1 MKIIIAD
8 KQDITRAGL
17 MYVLDGMALSNRQC
31 VEDKA
36 VLIAVLMKSGHALVI
51 LDYTLFNVN
60 GAAELLVLSQ
70 RFTHVRWILF
80 SDELSSEFV
89 RSVLVNSN
97 RISIVMKDSSL
108 QELTDAIRYA
118 LNDKRFIC
126 QHMTEEL
133 LVPAPRQEE
142 RIPLTPTEIEVL
154 KDIARGMTTREIAEK
169 RFSSFHTINTHRKNI
184 FRKLQ
189 VNNIHEAIKYALRAG
204 LVDPAEYYI

>member
-1 MKIIIAD
+1 MKIFIAD

-36 VLIAVLMKSGHALVI
+36 ELIAVLMKSGHALVI

-60 GAAELLVLSQ
+60 GATELLVLSQ

-108 QELTDAIRYA
+108 QELTDAIQYA

>member
-1 MKIIIAD
+1 MKILIAD

-36 VLIAVLMKSGHALVI
+36 ELIAVLMKSGHALVI

-60 GAAELLVLSQ
+60 GATELLVLSQ